1 MSEHKTTIL
10 EFANNY
16 RKKMET
22 SFYSHSQL
30 FRLHG
35 HLRNSLCFL
44 CFLCVVFLSIIL
56 SFLSEF
62 VFFFISSI
70 LSPKERQ
77 QMIFLKQSL
86 LYLFIN
92 LISLKKLLIHSI
104 EAKKKKKKKHVLNLL
119 HCMCTIFYKKEKE
132 KYEKRMH
139 DKILLSL

>member
-1 MSEHKTTIL
+1 MSENKTTIL

-16 RKKMET
+16 KKKMET

-62 VFFFISSI
+62 VFFFHFKYTQPQGKTTDDFSKTKFAVFIYQFNQF
-70 LSPKERQ
+70 KET
-77 QMIFLKQSL
+77 FD
-86 LYLFIN
+86 
-92 LISLKKLLIHSI
+92 
-104 EAKKKKKKKHVLNLL
+104 A
-119 HCMCTIFYKKEKE
+119 
-132 KYEKRMH
+132 
-139 DKILLSL
+139 

>member
-16 RKKMET
+16 KKKMET

-44 CFLCVVFLSIIL
+44 CVVFLSITL

-62 VFFFISSI
+62 VFFSFKYTEPQGKTPDDFSKTKFAVFIYHKF
-70 LSPKERQ
+70 KET
-77 QMIFLKQSL
+77 FD
-86 LYLFIN
+86 
-92 LISLKKLLIHSI
+92 
-104 EAKKKKKKKHVLNLL
+104 
-119 HCMCTIFYKKEKE
+119 T
-132 KYEKRMH
+132 
-139 DKILLSL
+139 